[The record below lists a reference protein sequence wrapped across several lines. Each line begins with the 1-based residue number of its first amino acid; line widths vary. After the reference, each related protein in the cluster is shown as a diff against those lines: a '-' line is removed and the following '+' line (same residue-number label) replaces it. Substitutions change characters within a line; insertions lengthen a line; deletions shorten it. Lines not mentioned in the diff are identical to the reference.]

1 MAVEDQQATLR
12 AALPTALDP
21 APVRGWSVDVVV
33 VGGGLAGL
41 VTAHRVGGAGRSVA
55 VLEARPDRVGGRLE
69 SASHAGHAVDL
80 GGAWIGADHGRVVAL
95 AGELG
100 IQTWPAHATGE
111 PVVIQDG
118 RRMGGRGYTLRHLA
132 ATLDARRVARRLDAL
147 AREIDTESPWG
158 APAAAALDAQTLDS
172 WLGDRTRLRRAR
184 TTLAGTL
191 TNLLGIEPH

>member
-1 MAVEDQQATLR
+1 MAVEDQHATLR
-12 AALPTALDP
+12 AALPSALDP
-21 APVRGWSVDVVV
+21 PAARRRSVDVVV
-33 VGGGLAGL
+33 IGAGLGGLVA
-41 VTAHRVGGAGRSVA
+41 ANRVVAAGRTVT
-55 VLEARPDRVGGRLE
+55 VLEARDDRVGGRLE

-132 ATLDARRVARRLDAL
+132 A
-147 AREIDTESPWG
+147 
-158 APAAAALDAQTLDS
+158 
-172 WLGDRTRLRRAR
+172 
-184 TTLAGTL
+184 
-191 TNLLGIEPH
+191 